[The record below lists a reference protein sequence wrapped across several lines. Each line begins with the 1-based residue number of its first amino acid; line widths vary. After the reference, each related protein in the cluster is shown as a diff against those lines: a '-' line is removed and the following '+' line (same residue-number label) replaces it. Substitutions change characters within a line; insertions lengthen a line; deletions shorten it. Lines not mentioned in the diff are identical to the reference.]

1 MLEEKLSCG
10 NVLVIY
16 EGRGFRCSFNVVGE
30 VYVNGNKLTLGNE
43 DGIIEIDDALNECVE
58 EGEDEMVFAL
68 PNGDSVTLMPMY

>member
-16 EGRGFRCSFNVVGE
+16 EGNGFRCSFNVVGE
-30 VYVNGNKLTLGNE
+30 VYVNDNKLTLGNE

-58 EGEDEMVFAL
+58 EGEDETVFAL